1 MYFERLYAGTY
12 HGTTTFRVEV
22 MGESIKRWISQ
33 EWNMTFSWKKVLNCE
48 SKTTFSEVV
57 TF

>member
-22 MGESIKRWISQ
+22 MGEKMNISRM
-33 EWNMTFSWKKVLNCE
+33 EHDFFVKKVLNCE
-48 SKTTFSEVV
+48 SKTTFSKVV